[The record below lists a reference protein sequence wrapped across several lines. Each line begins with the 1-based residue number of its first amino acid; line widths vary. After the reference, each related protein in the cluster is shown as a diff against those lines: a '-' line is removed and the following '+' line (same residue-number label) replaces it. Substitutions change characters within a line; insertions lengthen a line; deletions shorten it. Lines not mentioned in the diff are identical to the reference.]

1 MRTRRLRSLCL
12 VALLFIGG
20 CARQG
25 FPPGGPEDRTPP
37 EVVATWPPANAVQV
51 PPIAQVSLTFSEKM
65 QRQSVEQA
73 LFVVPRPPGTTSLR
87 WRGRTLLISFSEAL
101 RLGRTY
107 VVTVGTDARDLR
119 NNRLAQAF
127 SLAFSTGGSLD
138 SCAVSGQVFGTGQL
152 AGTSIWAFDLSADAN
167 PDPSTTPPDYV
178 TQCGATGEYLLRSM
192 APGTYRLFA
201 VLDRNGNQRYDAEYD
216 ALGVPAGEAEL
227 STESPVFRGCDFRLA
242 VRDTTVPRLESATAS
257 DARHVHLR
265 FSEPM
270 QSWPLTAPA
279 NYVILPKDG
288 NDTLQVVAAY
298 VDAERPSFV
307 HLATSV
313 QRPVPYRL
321 TVRSACD
328 ANDLCLQE
336 ATIEFAGNTLADTVR
351 PALVRSVPQDSARA
365 VPCAVTLSF
374 TFSEAMDTAS
384 VGKALAFT
392 DSSGARIPGRLRWPS
407 AAQCEFAPRRPLAG
421 RCPHQV
427 VILGELA
434 RDLAALPLRADTVR
448 ITFWTMNC
456 DTLSSIAGTV
466 RDEDPTG
473 TGPVVI
479 RASQVRPK
487 GACRE
492 LVLSEPGPYEIT
504 DLLPG
509 VYLLEAY
516 RDEDGNGRYST
527 GSALP
532 FVPAERFV
540 VLPDSVKVRSRWP
553 NVGND
558 IVLPRWDA
566 RKNLQRER

>member
-1 MRTRRLRSLCL
+1 M
-12 VALLFIGG
+12 ALLFIGG

-25 FPPGGPEDRTPP
+25 FPPGGPEDKTPP
-37 EVVATWPPANAVQV
+37 EVVATWPTANAVHVSPTVQV
-51 PPIAQVSLTFSEKM
+51 ALTFSEKM

-73 LFVVPRPPGTTSLR
+73 LFIVPRPAGTTSLR
-87 WRGRTLLISFSEAL
+87 WRGRTLLISFSEPL

-138 SCAVSGQVFGTGQL
+138 SCAVSGRVFGTGQL
-152 AGTSIWAFDLSADAN
+152 AGTAVWAFDLSAGASS
-167 PDPSTTPPDYV
+167 DPSTRLPDYV

-192 APGTYRLFA
+192 APGAYRLFA
-201 VLDRNGNQRYDAEYD
+201 VLDRDGNQRYDAEYD
-216 ALGVPAGEAEL
+216 ALGVPAGEVVL

-242 VRDTTVPRLESATAS
+242 VRDTTPPRLESATAS

-279 NYVILPKDG
+279 NYLVLPQDG
-288 NDTLQVVAAY
+288 GDTLQVVAAY

-307 HLATSV
+307 HLATSQ
-313 QRPVPYRL
+313 QRPVRYRL

-328 ANDLCLQE
+328 ANDLCLHE
-336 ATIEFAGNTLADTVR
+336 AAAEFAGSALADTVR
-351 PALVRSVPQDSARA
+351 PALVKSVPQDSARA
-365 VPCAVTLSF
+365 VPCTVTLSF
-374 TFSEAMDTAS
+374 AFSEAMDTAS
-384 VGKALAFT
+384 VGKALTPT
-392 DSSGARIPGRLRWPS
+392 DSAGAPIPGRLQWPS
-407 AAQCEFAPRRPLAG
+407 AAQCEFAPRCPLAG
-421 RCPHQV
+421 RSRYQV
-427 VILGELA
+427 IILGELA
-434 RDLAALPLRADTVR
+434 RDLTGLSLRADTVR

-466 RDEDPTG
+466 RDEDPTA

-487 GACRE
+487 GASRE
-492 LVLSEPGPYEIT
+492 VVLPGPGPYEIS

-516 RDEDGNGRYST
+516 RDEDANGRYST

-540 VLPDSVKVRSRWP
+540 VLSDSVQVRSRWP

-558 IVLPRWDA
+558 IVLPRWG
-566 RKNLQRER
+566 RGRNSQ